1 MIWIVLA
8 RKPFWNVDAIINR
21 QMHKSTT
28 WNLNEFV
35 VAFLHWVKVKSGLV
49 IQQSHYSMLKRCFS
63 QKYANHILNVQ
74 SATSLMTFC
83 HQKAALSHVF
93 QVSVCSKGDQ
103 TLFVRYWY
111 CLRFGP
117 WAVFAHWSVGCFLP
131 ADIVFLNWVWYIKQR
146 GHAVQSYKPWLPLAL
161 CKFMSVLQLRNILTV
176 I

>member
-1 MIWIVLA
+1 MTWIVLA
-8 RKPFWNVDAIINR
+8 RETILKCRCNLR
-21 QMHKSTT
+21 QMNKVTT
-28 WNLNEFV
+28 WNLNEFIF
-35 VAFLHWVKVKSGLV
+35 AFLHWVKVKCGLV
-49 IQQSHYSMLKRCFS
+49 NQLSHYRMLKKGFS
-63 QKYANHILNVQ
+63 QKYANYIFNVQ

-161 CKFMSVLQLRNILTV
+161 CKFMSIFCSWG
-176 I
+176 IF